1 MLYLDT
7 NHFDNHCTCKCMLS
21 QPFAL
26 KGKSLTNSVS
36 ASGRHQLHLTSML
49 IKLNLYGLVLSSSR
63 CSILLFS
70 LNSSHSYIYRQ
81 VSGIWVLPFIAHLP
95 LLNFAN
101 LMRSSYFHFIRLM
114 GIHRS
119 VSSSTF
125 FILIHAFICSR
136 INCCNSLLIGLPKT
150 RLSPTQLVLR
160 TDTILITRFPRYSH
174 ISI

>member
-7 NHFDNHCTCKCMLS
+7 NQFDNHCTCKCMLS

-49 IKLNLYGLVLSSSR
+49 IKLNLYGLVLSTSSSR

-81 VSGIWVLPFIAHLP
+81 VSGIWVLPFIAPLP

-101 LMRSSYFHFIRLM
+101 FMRSSYFPFLM

-119 VSSSTF
+119 VSSSILFT
-125 FILIHAFICSR
+125 LIHAFICSR
-136 INCCNSLLIGLPKT
+136 I
-150 RLSPTQLVLR
+150 
-160 TDTILITRFPRYSH
+160 
-174 ISI
+174 